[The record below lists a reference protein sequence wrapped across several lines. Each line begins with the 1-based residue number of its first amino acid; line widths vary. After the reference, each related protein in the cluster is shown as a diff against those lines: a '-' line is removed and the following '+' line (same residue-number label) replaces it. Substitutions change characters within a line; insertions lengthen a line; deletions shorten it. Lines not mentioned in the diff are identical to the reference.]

1 MGGKEAPF
9 EVQIGVLLRERGISL
24 STAESCSGGLISH
37 RITNVAGSSHYF
49 SGGVVAYSNDA
60 KMEMLGVQE
69 ETLTKHGAVS
79 EAVAREM
86 ARGARQRF
94 HSDLAVAV
102 TGIAGP
108 GGGTGEKPVGL
119 VYMALS
125 AADEE
130 RAEYK
135 VFSGGREDVKAH
147 SAERALG
154 LILEYLS

>member
-1 MGGKEAPF
+1 
-9 EVQIGVLLRERGISL
+9 
-24 STAESCSGGLISH
+24 
-37 RITNVAGSSHYF
+37 
-49 SGGVVAYSNDA
+49 VVAYSNDA
-60 KMEMLGVQE
+60 KMELLGVQE

-130 RAEYK
+130 RAEHT
-135 VFSGGREDVKAH
+135 VFGGGREDVKAH